1 MLSFS
6 NTLPQTSE
14 GHLVMGSA
22 AEDVSCL
29 INLRAE
35 PAPEFA
41 QPKVIVAVLGQRIGT
56 FLWLHVVANSFFI

>member
-1 MLSFS
+1 
-6 NTLPQTSE
+6 
-14 GHLVMGSA
+14 MGSA